1 MTIDNILTCIYP
13 ALAEMWKVYWLKGTV
28 SSALVL
34 HQRLIFHPSGISLLS
49 IALISLD
56 ILSLRG
62 LILLSLL
69 IFLFNC
75 LYHQNTSFFMK
86 KKNYKTLT

>member
-1 MTIDNILTCIYP
+1 MTIDNILTCIILL
-13 ALAEMWKVYWLKGTV
+13 LAETWKVWLAEGIV

-56 ILSLRG
+56 ILSLKG

-69 IFLFNC
+69 IFLFQ
-75 LYHQNTSFFMK
+75 LFVSSEYKFFMK
-86 KKNYKTLT
+86 NKIIKH